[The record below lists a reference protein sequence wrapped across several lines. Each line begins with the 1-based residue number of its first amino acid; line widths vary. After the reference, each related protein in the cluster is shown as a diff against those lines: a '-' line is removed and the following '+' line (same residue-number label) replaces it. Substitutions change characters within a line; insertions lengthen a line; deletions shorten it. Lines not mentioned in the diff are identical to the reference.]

1 MTINNAE
8 KGDPG
13 PGKNATGSEAG
24 RLVDLFDRSISYLR
38 VSLTDHCNLRCMY
51 CTPREIDEKLTHGDL
66 LSFEE
71 ILRVIGVAVR
81 LGISKVRLTGGEP
94 LVRRNVISFIERLAA
109 IPNLQDIRLTTNGVL
124 LKSLGRKLYDAGIRK
139 LNISLD
145 TLKRE
150 RFQRITGRDLFDQVW
165 HGIEWA
171 QALGFSPIKINMVV
185 LRGVN
190 DDELLDFARLALKQD
205 LQIRFIE
212 FMPIGASTIW
222 GKDKYVSSDEIR
234 QRISVLGEL
243 EEAYSHH
250 MEGPAR
256 IYRFTRIYGS
266 EDSEPRGTVGFIS
279 PISHKFCEKCNRLRL
294 TAEGRLRSCL
304 LSDQETDLRTMIRSG
319 GSDEDIRQALLH
331 TILHKPKSHTLFAA
345 GEKSCL
351 GRMSRIGG

>member
-1 MTINNAE
+1 MTLNNAE
-8 KGDPG
+8 KCDPG
-13 PGKNATGSEAG
+13 PGKNASGSEVG

-51 CTPREIDEKLTHGDL
+51 CTPREMDEKLTHGDL
-66 LSFEE
+66 LSYEE
-71 ILRVIGVAVR
+71 ILRVIGVAVQ

-124 LKSLGRKLYDAGIRK
+124 LKSLDRALYDAGIRK

-150 RFQRITGRDLFDQVW
+150 RFLQITGRDLFDQVW
-165 HGIEWA
+165 QGIESA
-171 QALGFSPIKINMVV
+171 QRLGFSPIKINMVV

-190 DDELLDFARLALKQD
+190 DDELLDFARLALTGD

-212 FMPIGASTIW
+212 FMPIGASSIW

-234 QRISVLGEL
+234 QRIRVLGEL

-250 MEGPAR
+250 MDGPAR

-266 EDSEPRGTVGFIS
+266 GDSKPRGTVGFIS

-294 TAEGRLRSCL
+294 TSEGRLRSCL
-304 LSDQETDLRTMIRSG
+304 LSDQETDLRAILRSG

-331 TILHKPKSHTLFAA
+331 TILHKPKSHTLFEA